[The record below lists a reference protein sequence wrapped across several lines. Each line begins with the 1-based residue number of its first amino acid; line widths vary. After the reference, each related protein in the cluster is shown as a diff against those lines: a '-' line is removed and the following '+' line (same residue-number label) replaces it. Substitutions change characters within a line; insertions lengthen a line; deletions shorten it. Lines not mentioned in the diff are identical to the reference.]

1 MPIFPCGETTQL
13 AILAAYPRPFTRSRI
28 KTCWYTLA
36 MRDVML
42 VAVSPP
48 PPPRQHTKQLI
59 YLAYFLVTQKNS
71 SSNPVNPK
79 IYHRLVKNSKI
90 RYNDPSPL
98 QTKQS
103 KPSPAAKPRQRN
115 SSP

>member
-48 PPPRQHTKQLI
+48 PTTRATYKAT
-59 YLAYFLVTQKNS
+59 YL
-71 SSNPVNPK
+71 
-79 IYHRLVKNSKI
+79 
-90 RYNDPSPL
+90 PSVL
-98 QTKQS
+98 SCNTEK
-103 KPSPAAKPRQRN
+103 
-115 SSP
+115 